1 MTGPGEAKPKR
12 TRNRR
17 QTYAKRVDFRLTEDQ
32 LEIVE
37 RALAAASARGRR
49 ATLSSILRS
58 SLMDG
63 CRSIIGAME
72 HRPLSSAQDAA
83 TAAHAIDDLAEELRL
98 LRTDL
103 RRLGNNVNQLTHI
116 AHQTGRLSADLSA
129 VRGAIDQLDTR
140 LVSVAGRALGFGA
153 PEGS

>member
-12 TRNRR
+12 ARNRR
-17 QTYAKRVDFRLTEDQ
+17 RTYAKRVDFRLTEEQ
-32 LEIVE
+32 LEIVA
-37 RALAAASARGRR
+37 RALTAASARGRS
-49 ATLSSILRS
+49 ATLSSILRA

-63 CRSIIGAME
+63 CRSIIGAVE
-72 HRPLSSAQDAA
+72 QAPLSSAEDAA
-83 TAAHAIDDLAEELRL
+83 TAAQAIDDLAEELRL

-129 VRGAIDQLDTR
+129 VRGAIDQFDAR
-140 LVSVAGRALGFGA
+140 LVTVAGRALGYGA
-153 PEGS
+153 PEE